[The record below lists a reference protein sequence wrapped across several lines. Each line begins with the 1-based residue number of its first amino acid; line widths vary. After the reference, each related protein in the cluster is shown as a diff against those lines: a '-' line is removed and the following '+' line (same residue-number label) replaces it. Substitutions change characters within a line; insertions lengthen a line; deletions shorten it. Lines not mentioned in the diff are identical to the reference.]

1 MRTWERWLLRMA
13 RQGSIPEHVA
23 FIMDGNR
30 RYARRHAQAP
40 TAGHEQGTCTLESVL
55 EWCYEVGVRVVS
67 AFAFSIDNFS
77 RPASEVAGLFD
88 LCEQKFRQLFQGDAL
103 DKYDVCVRVL
113 GDISKFPP
121 SLQVLMAR
129 AVVLSRGNRGPILN
143 LCFGYSSEA
152 EMAAVGGIIHKGI
165 SANKLEPSDVDE
177 ELFRRCTLFEDCS
190 PPGLLLRTS
199 GETRLS
205 DFMLWQVRSSCLS
218 FFPIMWPELSIWWFL
233 RVLFEYQIALTRMP
247 PRSSATRA
255 APATGDAEGR
265 ARIDAF
271 VDEVRL
277 QRHATMS
284 RILSND
290 TCNAP
295 ASA

>member
-1 MRTWERWLLRMA
+1 MPVQLLH
-13 RQGSIPEHVA
+13 S
-23 FIMDGNR
+23 FS
-30 RYARRHAQAP
+30 
-40 TAGHEQGTCTLESVL
+40 CS
-55 EWCYEVGVRVVS
+55 S
-67 AFAFSIDNFS
+67 AVI
-77 RPASEVAGLFD
+77 
-88 LCEQKFRQLFQGDAL
+88 
-103 DKYDVCVRVL
+103 
-113 GDISKFPP
+113 
-121 SLQVLMAR
+121 
-129 AVVLSRGNRGPILN
+129 
-143 LCFGYSSEA
+143 
-152 EMAAVGGIIHKGI
+152 
-165 SANKLEPSDVDE
+165 
-177 ELFRRCTLFEDCS
+177 
-190 PPGLLLRTS
+190 
-199 GETRLS
+199 RLS